1 MPGKYLFDKR
11 ILSWY
16 HLSIEDRQIKFY
28 FFKGDCMKNEKCEV
42 EVFSRV
48 TGFFR
53 PVQSWNNGKREEFK
67 DRERFV
73 VEEKK
78 K

>member
-1 MPGKYLFDKR
+1 
-11 ILSWY
+11 
-16 HLSIEDRQIKFY
+16 
-28 FFKGDCMKNEKCEV
+28 MKNEKCEV